1 MVHNFTKMSDSLE
14 LPKKGVK
21 IYSPNEGWTHDQNS
35 NLISDTG
42 PTDIESNN
50 LSMEN
55 ATDNLE
61 DSQKDNSVTEPSSDN
76 IKPLAVGDALEQ
88 LFETLNKTTSF
99 SASSDMP
106 TWKEVAELSRQ
117 MEEKLDLRKEVLEKL
132 SLLDEDIH
140 DTRKSLLKTLKALG
154 KTENDKLSAAT
165 VRASVSAMAIDVL
178 AKKLT

>member
-1 MVHNFTKMSDSLE
+1 MSDSLE

-21 IYSPNEGWTHDQNS
+21 IYSPNDGWTHDQNS
-35 NLISDTG
+35 SLIGDTG
-42 PTDIESNN
+42 PTDNESTN
-50 LSMEN
+50 LSTEN
-55 ATDNLE
+55 ATDNSV
-61 DSQKDNSVTEPSSDN
+61 DIKKNDSVTEPLDEN
-76 IKPLAVGDALEQ
+76 IKHLAVGDALEQ

-117 MEEKLDLRKEVLEKL
+117 MEEKLDLRREVLEKL
-132 SLLDEDIH
+132 SLLDEDIQ
-140 DTRKSLLKTLKALG
+140 DTRRSLLKTLKALG